1 MEREYSRHEETPR
14 SWPFALLS
22 DTAGSSSKSP
32 FYQMSQ
38 FKLRHQE
45 PITFDDNLYISS
57 NYFSQDWDGLR
68 RLKNVIM
75 VA

>member
-1 MEREYSRHEETPR
+1 
-14 SWPFALLS
+14 
-22 DTAGSSSKSP
+22 
-32 FYQMSQ
+32 MSQ

-45 PITFDDNLYISS
+45 PIAFDDNLYISS